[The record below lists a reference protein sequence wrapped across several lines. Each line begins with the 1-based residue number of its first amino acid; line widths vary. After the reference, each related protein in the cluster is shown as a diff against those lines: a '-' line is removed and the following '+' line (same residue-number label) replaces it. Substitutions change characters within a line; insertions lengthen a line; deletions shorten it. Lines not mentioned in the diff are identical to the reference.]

1 MKHKWAELIQSWAM
15 GAEIEQRDQ
24 YDMGGFCDWF
34 FTTKPNWNSKS
45 SEFRLRQYPKPDVI
59 GYAKVCGNY
68 NFVAYISLASPQLDN
83 DDNLK
88 LIWDGETGKL
98 KSAEVIL

>member
-34 FTTKPNWNSKS
+34 FTDNPNWNRKS
-45 SEFRLRQYPKPDVI
+45 SEFRLRQYPKPDVVRYI
-59 GYAKVCGNY
+59 
-68 NFVAYISLASPQLDN
+68 YISNPDMKGINLTSVSCKVDN
-83 DDNLK
+83 VKFTFN
-88 LIWDGETGKL
+88 GETGKL
-98 KSAEVIL
+98 KSAEVI

>member
-1 MKHKWAELIQSWAM
+1 MKHKHSEVIKAFAD
-15 GAEIEQRDQ
+15 GIECE
-24 YDMGGFCDWF
+24 YWSIHGGRWVQFFDIAVFSCDVNVRV
-34 FTTKPNWNSKS
+34 KPK
-45 SEFRLRQYPKPDVI
+45 PKPDVI
-59 GYAKVCGNY
+59 GYAKVCSNY

-98 KSAEVIL
+98 KSAEVI